1 VIRNRVLFAAIL
13 AAASLSLSARLLAI
27 RAELLRST
35 GAVAA
40 HVAGRFREPLGFQQ
54 SRDGRYFVFDR
65 RGHTV
70 YGLDDDL
77 SSAWEIV
84 QIGSEEGRIID
95 PTAFAVEPNG
105 TFVVADAPNGRER
118 IQIFSSAGFRIGG
131 FLLPGR
137 LRSRVTLGSLVLNGI
152 GTLQYNGATI
162 LMSQPETGALIT
174 EYTLQGGANRLIGH
188 LRSTGYERDSDLH
201 SALNSGIPLYE
212 PDGGFYFVFQT
223 GVPAFRKYD
232 RQGDLVFERR
242 IEGREID
249 PLIAALPTTWA
260 RRKTEDGELPL
271 VTPTIRAA
279 AVDESGRLW
288 IAFITPQLYVYDR
301 DGDKIRSLQLRSAGV
316 IAPSSLS
323 FGKDGRLLVTPG
335 LVEFKP

>member
-1 VIRNRVLFAAIL
+1 VIRTRVPFAAIL
-13 AAASLSLSARLLAI
+13 AAASLSFSVRLLAI
-27 RAELLRST
+27 RTETLRST

-40 HVAGRFREPLGFQQ
+40 HVAGRFREALGFQQ
-54 SRDGRYFVFDR
+54 SKDGRYFVFDR

-95 PTAFAVEPNG
+95 PTAFAVAPNG

-152 GTLQYNGATI
+152 GTLQFNGTAI
-162 LMSQPETGALIT
+162 LMSQPETGALIA
-174 EYTLQGGANRLIGH
+174 EYTLQGGVNRLIGH
-188 LRSTGYERDSDLH
+188 LRPTGHESDSALH
-201 SALNSGIPLYE
+201 VALNSGVPLYE
-212 PDGGFYFVFQT
+212 PDGGFYYVFQT

-232 RQGDLVFERR
+232 PQGELVFERR

-249 PLIAALPTTWA
+249 PLVAGLPTTWA

-279 AVDESGRLW
+279 AVDAAGRLW
-288 IAFITPQLYVYDR
+288 IAFVTPQIYVYDR
-301 DGDKIRSLQLRSAGV
+301 DGDKIRSVQLRAAGIV
-316 IAPSSLS
+316 APSSLA
-323 FGKDGRLLVTPG
+323 FGKGGKLLVTPG
-335 LVEFKP
+335 LVEFTP